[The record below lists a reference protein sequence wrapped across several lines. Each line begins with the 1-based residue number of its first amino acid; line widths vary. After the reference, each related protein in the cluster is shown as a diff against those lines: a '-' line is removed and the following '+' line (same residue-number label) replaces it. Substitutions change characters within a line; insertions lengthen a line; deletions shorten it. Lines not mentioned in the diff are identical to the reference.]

1 MMLLDLMDIVF
12 FVGTAMILIAAL
24 VNLSGR
30 SVVPSAFRPS
40 NYPATFYR
48 VMGAIGLIVTA
59 FLVIPQTRL
68 WGLVLGGLIAAA
80 SLVTLLRHCRYAW
93 SVTAILVLVALVP
106 ILFTPG

>member
-1 MMLLDLMDIVF
+1 MMLPDLMDIVF
-12 FVGTAMILIAAL
+12 YVGTAMVLVAAL
-24 VNLSGR
+24 VNLGGS
-30 SVVPSAFRPS
+30 SVVPSAFRAS

-48 VMGAIGLIVTA
+48 VMGLIGLIVTA

-68 WGLVLGGLIAAA
+68 WGLILGGLIASS
-80 SLVTLLRHCRYAW
+80 SLVTLLRRCRYAW